1 MKRNI
6 LMTVD
11 YQGSFA
17 SPTGELYVPGAEKIQ
32 SIIQKN
38 INDAM
43 FDIRIVSFDTHDRS
57 EYQDSPESNMFPIHC
72 EFGTDGWKLFN
83 IKMPTQE
90 RFDDF
95 IEEVANVF
103 SFFEAEDD
111 VYFTKNKFD
120 IWDGNKDFQSWV
132 FKNLNKDTDIIY
144 IQGVATN
151 YCVFMNAMGF
161 IKRGFKVIILS
172 DAVKAIPDE
181 SMIVNEELL
190 RNNDV
195 GFISNSNLPT
205 FENYVNKF
213 KFLHTPTS
221 AEANIVIKNIRELIA
236 KYVKENNLK
245 SLILGV
251 SGGLDSAVVAALC
264 QEKYTGVPLIG
275 ISIPMSSSY
284 EHREQAQWVGNQ
296 YCTAFEEFRA
306 WDESFK
312 FDATAIFSIPAHED
326 IFHQLVKTDS
336 IAERAGF
343 NVEHFPTKILSGNMK
358 ARLRMITLYDLAR
371 KTNGMVLS
379 TDNLSE
385 YLMGFWTINGDVGD
399 YGPIQNIGK
408 GFELPKIAEE
418 LGIRMDII
426 IQAPSD
432 GLMVTEDNTD
442 EAQLGANYQEIDA
455 IMFKVAMIKDVG
467 VELRRELSLL
477 KDPKIDKIIQRFHSM
492 DYKRR
497 GNVNLSREEMFNLD

>member
-17 SPTGELYVPGAEKIQ
+17 SPAGELYVPDAEKIQ
-32 SIIQKN
+32 QQIQKN
-38 INDAM
+38 IDDAM
-43 FDIRIVSFDTHDRS
+43 FDIRIVSFDTHDVS

-83 IKMPTQE
+83 IKMPTQDY
-90 RFDDF
+90 FDDF
-95 IEEVANVF
+95 VNKAIHYEAPF
-103 SFFEAEDD
+103 SSFQKENDL
-111 VYFTKNKFD
+111 YFTKNKFD
-120 IWDGNKDFQSWV
+120 IWDGNQEFNRFVKTM
-132 FKNLNKDTDIIY
+132 LNKEEDSIY

-151 YCVFMNAMGF
+151 YCVFLNAMGF
-161 IKRGFKVIILS
+161 IERGFKVFILS

-181 SMIVNEELL
+181 SMMANERLL
-190 RNNDV
+190 RNNGV
-195 GFISNSNLPT
+195 SFISNSKLPT

-221 AEANIVIKNIRELIA
+221 AEANVVIENIRELVS
-236 KYVKENNLK
+236 KYVKENYLK
-245 SLILGV
+245 SLVLGV

-275 ISIPMSSSY
+275 ISIPISSST
-284 EHREQAQWVGNQ
+284 EHMEQAQWVGKS
-296 YCTAFEEFRA
+296 YCSVFQEYTA
-306 WDESFK
+306 WD
-312 FDATAIFSIPAHED
+312 DGGLHQHIFA
-326 IFHQLVKTDS
+326 QLEKTNLL
-336 IAERAGF
+336 AETAGF
-343 NVEHFPTKILSGNMK
+343 KSKDFPKSVLAGNMK

-385 YLMGFWTINGDVGD
+385 SFVGFWTLNGDVGD
-399 YGPIQNIGK
+399 FGPIQNLGK
-408 GFELPKIAEE
+408 GFELPKIAEM
-418 LGIRMDII
+418 LGIRTDII
-426 IQAPSD
+426 AQPPSD

-455 IMFKVAMIKDVG
+455 IMFKVAMIKDIG
-467 VELRRELSLL
+467 SELRREFSLL
-477 KDPKIDKIIQRFHSM
+477 KDPKIEKIVQRFHSM

-497 GNVNLSREEMFNLD
+497 GTVNLSREEIFNLN

>member
-11 YQGSFA
+11 YQGDFA
-17 SPTGELYVPGAEKIQ
+17 NPEGKLYVPGAEKIQ
-32 SIIQKN
+32 QQIQDN
-38 INDAM
+38 INNEM
-43 FDIRIVSFDTHDRS
+43 FDIRIVSFDTHDIS

-83 IKMPTQE
+83 IKMPTQK

-95 IEEVANVF
+95 VEEIANVF

-132 FKNLNKDTDIIY
+132 FKNLNKDTDNIY

-161 IKRGFKVIILS
+161 IKRGFKVFILS

-181 SMIVNEELL
+181 SMMANERLL
-190 RNNDV
+190 RNNGV
-195 GFISNSNLPT
+195 SFISNSKLPT

-221 AEANIVIKNIRELIA
+221 AEANVVIENIRELVS
-236 KYVKENNLK
+236 KYVKENHLK
-245 SLILGV
+245 SLVLGV

-275 ISIPMSSSY
+275 ISIPMSSST
-284 EHREQAQWVGNQ
+284 EHMEQAWWVGNA
-296 YCTAFEEFRA
+296 YCTVFEEFRS
-306 WDESFK
+306 WNDSFNVDISK
-312 FDATAIFSIPAHED
+312 EINIPAYED
-326 IFHQLVKTDS
+326 IFWQLEKTDG
-336 IAERAGF
+336 IAEKAGF
-343 NVEHFPTKILSGNMK
+343 DAEQFPKSVLAGNMK

-371 KTNGMVLS
+371 KTDGMVLS

-385 YLMGFWTINGDVGD
+385 SFMGFWTLNGDVGD
-399 YGPIQNIGK
+399 FGPIQNLGK
-408 GFELPKIAEE
+408 GFELPKIAEM
-418 LGIRMDII
+418 LGIRTDII
-426 IQAPSD
+426 TQPPSD

-455 IMFKVAMIKDVG
+455 IMFKVAMIKDIG
-467 VELRRELSLL
+467 SELRREFSLL
-477 KDPKIDKIIQRFHSM
+477 KDPKIEKIVQRFHSM

-497 GNVNLSREEMFNLD
+497 GTVNLSREEIFNLN